1 MMDVTFV
8 GIDVSKDRLD
18 VHVRPSGEAFVVARD
33 DKGLAALVERLRPRP
48 PQLVVLEATGGLQV
62 RVAGMLAA
70 EGFPVAVVNPRQV
83 RDFARS
89 LGRLAKTDRLDAAAI
104 ALFAERIQPAPRPL
118 PDEQTRA
125 LQALVARRRQLVEMM
140 VAEKQRRSQVTNQR
154 ARTSL
159 QAHLDWLRKAIEEI
173 DADLDGAVRASPL
186 WRASE
191 DLLRSVPGIGPVLTR
206 TLIAELPELGELT
219 RRQIAALVGLAPLNR
234 DSGKMRGRR
243 TIAGGRATVRHVLY
257 MAALVATRYNPVIAA
272 YYARLL
278 AAGKAKKTALVAC
291 MHKLLGILNAIM
303 RDQNPWKVA

>member
-1 MMDVTFV
+1 MIFV

-33 DKGLAALVERLRPRP
+33 DKGLATLGERLRLRP
-48 PQLVVLEATGGLQV
+48 PQLIVLEATGGLQV

-70 EGFPVAVVNPRQV
+70 EGFAIAVVNPRQV
-83 RDFARS
+83 RDFARA
-89 LGRLAKTDRLDAAAI
+89 LGRLAKTDRIDAETI
-104 ALFAERIQPAPRPL
+104 ALFAERIQPVPRAL

-140 VAEKQRRSQVTNQR
+140 VAEKQRRSQATNQC
-154 ARTSL
+154 AKTSL

-206 TLIAELPELGELT
+206 TLLAELPELGRLT
-219 RRQIAALVGLAPLNR
+219 RRRITALVGLAPLNR

-243 TIAGGRATVRHVLY
+243 TIAGGRASVRHVLY
-257 MAALVATRYNPVIAA
+257 MAALVATRCNPVIAA

-278 AAGKAKKTALVAC
+278 KAGKAKKTALVAC
-291 MHKLLGILNAIM
+291 MHKLLVILNAIM
-303 RDQNPWKVA
+303 RDQNPWKIA

>member
-1 MMDVTFV
+1 KTVPEHGAPSVRSGSPNSREDRTASPYSQGRARNAGSRERKDMIFV

-33 DKGLAALVERLRPRP
+33 DKGLATLGERLRLRP
-48 PQLVVLEATGGLQV
+48 PQLIVLEATGGLQV

-70 EGFPVAVVNPRQV
+70 EGFAVAVVNPRQV
-83 RDFARS
+83 RDFARA
-89 LGRLAKTDRLDAAAI
+89 LGRLAKTDRIDAETI
-104 ALFAERIQPAPRPL
+104 ALFAERIQPVPRAL

-140 VAEKQRRSQVTNQR
+140 VAEKQRRSQATNQG
-154 ARTSL
+154 AKTSL

-206 TLIAELPELGELT
+206 TLLAELPELGRLT
-219 RRQIAALVGLAPLNR
+219 RRRITALVGLAPLNR

-243 TIAGGRATVRHVLY
+243 TIAGGRASVRHVLY
-257 MAALVATRYNPVIAA
+257 MAA
-272 YYARLL
+272 
-278 AAGKAKKTALVAC
+278 
-291 MHKLLGILNAIM
+291 
-303 RDQNPWKVA
+303 